1 MKRFDSLREWLGFQ
15 YAAMLLLALVSIQ
28 GCSALGYEGVD
39 TSRKAVLVASSEVRQ
54 ANQLL
59 QDLIR
64 RNVIPDD
71 KARDALERLRQAS
84 DGLRIAQREIENNG
98 DPVTV
103 DDNLAR
109 ANIAISIALSL
120 LAQFEDTDT

>member
-1 MKRFDSLREWLGFQ
+1 M
-15 YAAMLLLALVSIQ
+15 AIATALS

-39 TSRKAVLVASSEVRQ
+39 TSRKAVLVAASEVRQ
-54 ANQLL
+54 ANELL

-71 KARDALERLRQAS
+71 KARDALDRLTQAS